1 MATETLTL
9 DDAYRYCEALT
20 RKRESNFS
28 LGFQFLP
35 EDKKRAIHVV
45 YAFCRFV
52 DDVSDE
58 MGETDETTAGGSGG
72 SNRSASGD
80 KRLIDPRVLLARW
93 TGELDLVYG
102 KGEATH
108 PISLALLDVLKR
120 YPIPRDGFQEL
131 VDGCVRDQEFK
142 RYPDFQTLVRYCD
155 LVATSIAKVSL
166 PVYGFQRDAR
176 VLPLGRDLSFAF
188 QLTNI
193 LRDVAEDLQRGRVYL
208 PAEDFVRFGLTP
220 ESVAAGTC
228 DPAKLEAFYK
238 FEGERCET
246 YFKSGWEVLEY
257 LDADSR
263 PCVRVMWAAYHRL
276 LEKILADPRASLRA
290 QTILTPADKTAI
302 TQRYA

>member
-1 MATETLTL
+1 MATETLNL
-9 DDAYRYCEALT
+9 DEAYRYCEALM

-58 MGETDETTAGGSGG
+58 AGDGTGAG
-72 SNRSASGD
+72 
-80 KRLIDPRVLLARW
+80 DPRALLGRW
-93 TGELDLVYG
+93 TEELDRVYR

-108 PISLALLDVLKR
+108 PISAALLDVLKR

-142 RYPDFQTLVRYCD
+142 RYPDFKTLTGYCD

-166 PVYGFQRDAR
+166 PVYGFKADPR
-176 VLPLGRDLSFAF
+176 VLKHGRDLSFAF

-193 LRDVAEDLQRGRVYL
+193 LRDVSEDLERGRVYL
-208 PAEDFVRFGLTP
+208 PLEDFTQFGLTP
-220 ESVAAGTC
+220 ESVVSGAC
-228 DPAKLEAFYK
+228 DPAKLEAFYR
-238 FEGERCET
+238 FEGARCEE

-257 LDADSR
+257 LESDSR
-263 PCVRVMWAAYHRL
+263 PCVKVMWAAYHRL
-276 LEKILADPRASLRA
+276 LEKILADPRQSLKA
-290 QTILTPADKTAI
+290 QTILTPSDKTAI
-302 TQRYA
+302 TESLQNRASS

>member
-1 MATETLTL
+1 MATDLSNL
-9 DDAYRYCEALT
+9 KDAYDYCEALM

-58 MGETDETTAGGSGG
+58 VGT
-72 SNRSASGD
+72 GD
-80 KRLIDPRVLLARW
+80 PKALLARW

-102 KGEATH
+102 KGQATH
-108 PISLALLDVLKR
+108 PISTALLDVLKR

-131 VDGCVRDQEFK
+131 VDGCVRDQEYK
-142 RYPDFQTLVRYCD
+142 RYPDFKILTRYCD

-166 PVYGFQRDAR
+166 PVYGFKRDPR
-176 VLPLGRDLSFAF
+176 ILKHGRDLSFAF

-193 LRDVAEDLQRGRVYL
+193 LRDVAEDLERGRVYL
-208 PAEDFVRFGLTP
+208 PLEDFARFGLTP
-220 ESVAAGTC
+220 ESVVSGTA
-228 DPAKLEAFYK
+228 DPAKVDALYR
-238 FEGERCET
+238 FEGDRCEA

-263 PCVRVMWAAYHRL
+263 PCVKVMWAAYHRL
-276 LEKILADPRASLRA
+276 LEKILADPRLSLQA
-290 QTILTPADKTAI
+290 QTVLTPADKEAI
-302 TQRYA
+302 TKEFAR

>member
-1 MATETLTL
+1 MATETLNL

-58 MGETDETTAGGSGG
+58 VGSG
-72 SNRSASGD
+72 
-80 KRLIDPRVLLARW
+80 DPRALLARW

-102 KGEATH
+102 SSTATH
-108 PISLALLDVLKR
+108 PISTALLDVIKR

-131 VDGCVRDQEFK
+131 VDGCVRDQEYK
-142 RYPDFQTLVRYCD
+142 RYPDFATLTRYCD

-166 PVYGFQRDAR
+166 PVYGFKADPR

-188 QLTNI
+188 QLTNV
-193 LRDVAEDLQRGRVYL
+193 LRDVAEDLGRGRVYL
-208 PAEDFVRFGLTP
+208 PAEDFKRFGLTP
-220 ESVAAGTC
+220 ESVVSGTC
-228 DPAKLEAFYK
+228 DRAQLDAFYR
-238 FEGERCET
+238 FEGERCEA

-263 PCVRVMWAAYHRL
+263 PCVRVMWGAYHRL
-276 LEKILADPRASLRA
+276 LEKILADPRTSLTA
-290 QTILTPADKTAI
+290 QTVLTPADKTAI
-302 TQRYA
+302 IQRFAQC